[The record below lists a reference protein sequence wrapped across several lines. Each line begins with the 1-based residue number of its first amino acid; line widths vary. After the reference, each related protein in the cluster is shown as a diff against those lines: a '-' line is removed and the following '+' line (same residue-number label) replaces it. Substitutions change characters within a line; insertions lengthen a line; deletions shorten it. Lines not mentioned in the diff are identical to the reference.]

1 MDVTVNPEELAK
13 TLTEVRTLLK
23 DCLIPRLDRLEYEVG
38 ELRRFTWPVCAP
50 FYEQRSQ
57 LDNIS
62 IKSKVLLG
70 ISEEE
75 LKNLLK
81 IKKLISEKIH
91 FGSDYLF
98 GRERDEYHEILSY
111 LLSHQ

>member
-1 MDVTVNPEELAK
+1 MVKPEELAK

-23 DCLIPRLDRLEYEVG
+23 DCLIPRLDRLEYEVN

-62 IKSKVLLG
+62 LKSKVLLG

-75 LKNLLK
+75 LKDLLK

-91 FGSDYLF
+91 SDSEYLL
-98 GRERDEYHEILSY
+98 GRERDEYREIVSY

>member
-1 MDVTVNPEELAK
+1 MDLTVKPEELAK
-13 TLTEVRTLLK
+13 ILTDVRTLLK
-23 DCLIPRLDRLEYEVG
+23 ECLIPRLDRLEHEVN
-38 ELRRFTWPVCAP
+38 ELKRFTWPVCAP

-57 LDNIS
+57 LDNITL
-62 IKSKVLLG
+62 KSKVLLG

-75 LKNLLK
+75 LKELLR

-91 FGSDYLF
+91 SGSDHLL
-98 GRERDEYHEILSY
+98 GRERDEFHEIVSY

>member
-1 MDVTVNPEELAK
+1 MDVTVKPEELAK

-23 DCLIPRLDRLEYEVG
+23 DCLIPRLDRLEYEVN
-38 ELRRFTWPVCAP
+38 ELRRFAWPVCAP

-62 IKSKVLLG
+62 LKSKVLLG

-75 LKNLLK
+75 LKDLLK

-91 FGSDYLF
+91 SDSEYLL